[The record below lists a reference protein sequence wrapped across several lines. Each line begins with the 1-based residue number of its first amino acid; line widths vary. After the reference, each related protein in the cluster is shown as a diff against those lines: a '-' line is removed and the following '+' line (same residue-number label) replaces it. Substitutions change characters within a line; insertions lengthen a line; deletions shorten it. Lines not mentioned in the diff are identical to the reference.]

1 MIRRLLIA
9 GFAAAVIAGCGS
21 GSASPSVEPSASGS
35 ATEAPAVQ
43 PSVAVE
49 QPTAATSGAPEAT
62 GTTMSS
68 ECAAIAIR
76 KAPKASGALLA
87 RLAQGTDVHVV
98 ATVNGQAYKAGS
110 CGTSGKKWLK
120 IDQIDGK
127 SVKALYGVSFA
138 YGAAGFFN

>member
-21 GSASPSVEPSASGS
+21 GSASPSVEPSVAGTASG
-35 ATEAPAVQ
+35 APAVQ
-43 PSVAVE
+43 PTAAVE
-49 QPTAATSGAPEAT
+49 QPSAAASGAPTAT
-62 GTTMSS
+62 GTMMSS
-68 ECAAIAIR
+68 ECTAVAIR
-76 KAPKASGALLA
+76 KTPKASGALLA

-110 CGTSGKKWLK
+110 CGTGGKKWLK
-120 IDQIDGK
+120 IDQVGGK
-127 SVKALYGVSFA
+127 SVKSLYGVSFA